1 MRKLNRRMDYGDT
14 RMNKDIK
21 TTDSALS
28 PPHTRMD
35 TDRTKKIIITLAI
48 SLLMVFTVSAISITN
63 VTTSPETADT
73 HPGVYMTDGDPAT
86 SWQLAANTTS
96 GWAVFTLDE
105 PGLIYGL
112 ELEGNLASEL
122 LAVEYLSEGSWH
134 LFSGARLDD
143 YSGSSYTFDLS
154 LDGIMTDRLRL
165 RLERNLY
172 QNPAISA
179 VKVSGEPNNQ
189 LYRKIGPASV
199 IATAAFPYY
208 SPASTLTDGDLST
221 CWQTNA
227 YYLDDEAPAE
237 LEDLMALL
245 KQSLRSVKHIIFTL
259 EQLDNMVDFITT
271 IEPLLKSA
279 VPQVI
284 NYLDDLEQRGVLRV
298 ITSMLD
304 VRAKIAA
311 AYSPEDIDQ
320 IGDGVVVALG
330 LTKKLSDPKA
340 TEFLEKLAELPSK
353 IDLSNAKPV
362 GLFGMLGALSNKQAK
377 EGLGVLMELTRAMGE
392 LKNGGTRSIA
402 ESEPIA

>member
-1 MRKLNRRMDYGDT
+1 MTNEELILERL
-14 RMNKDIK
+14 
-21 TTDSALS
+21 
-28 PPHTRMD
+28 
-35 TDRTKKIIITLAI
+35 DRIEA
-48 SLLMVFTVSAISITN
+48 
-63 VTTSPETADT
+63 
-73 HPGVYMTDGDPAT
+73 
-86 SWQLAANTTS
+86 QLAPITQTAS
-96 GWAVFTLDE
+96 GIKELRED
-105 PGLIYGL
+105 LIPLSGQAFRL
-112 ELEGNLASEL
+112 LIRELED
-122 LAVEYLSEGSWH
+122 VE
-134 LFSGARLDD
+134 
-143 YSGSSYTFDLS
+143 SSF
-154 LDGIMTDRLRL
+154 
-165 RLERNLY
+165 
-172 QNPAISA
+172 Q
-179 VKVSGEPNNQ
+179 
-189 LYRKIGPASV
+189 
-199 IATAAFPYY
+199 
-208 SPASTLTDGDLST
+208 
-221 CWQTNA
+221 
-227 YYLDDEAPAE
+227 

-320 IGDGVVVALG
+320 IGDGAVVALG

-392 LKNGGTRSIA
+392 LKNGSARSIA
-402 ESEPIA
+402 ESESIA